1 MNEPHGNPFQGLIDV
16 ASEMNRMRQLGRYG
30 HEAGQEERTH
40 ATAWVPTADIL
51 ARGRDLIIRIELAG
65 VDRQDIEVTFHEN
78 TLTISGER
86 KNSPLDDAA
95 SFYVHERYNGV
106 FRRSMTLPAGLDEDD
121 IKAEFYK
128 GLVEITVRG
137 GAATAE
143 PRRIQVGERPG

>member
-86 KNSPLDDAA
+86 KNSPLD
-95 SFYVHERYNGV
+95 
-106 FRRSMTLPAGLDEDD
+106 
-121 IKAEFYK
+121 
-128 GLVEITVRG
+128 
-137 GAATAE
+137 
-143 PRRIQVGERPG
+143 